1 MLHRNLPLKAAS
13 LLLAIF
19 LWFWVMLNEE
29 NPITHATV
37 EVEVQVRGVP
47 AGLALDLKTRNVK
60 VSLRGLEQ
68 DMTDLKSGVRA
79 SVSCKGL
86 DAGTHRLPVNVQA
99 PQDVAAVAVK
109 PPAVLAVLEEVV
121 SQSKTVEVEL
131 VGEPA
136 GGFEIKSAECSPKQ
150 IQVSGAR
157 SRVERA
163 AHIVAAADMARMA
176 PGVPML
182 VRVSAL
188 DESGQA
194 VDGVGL
200 TPARVSVTAVSE
212 SVAVTKTLP
221 IVPRTRGSLPSGL
234 RLVSIEVEPA
244 VATLLLPAS
253 HFASVT
259 YVDTE
264 QLDLGTVR
272 RSTSRVVGLAVPAGA
287 SLVDDT
293 PVRVVLEVE
302 SGPPRPP
309 QPQPPEP
316 EEEPAGQSP

>member
-1 MLHRNLPLKAAS
+1 MLHRNLPVKAAS

-37 EVEVQVRGVP
+37 EVEVHARGVA
-47 AGLALDLKTRNVK
+47 AGLALELKTRNVK

-68 DMTDLKSGVRA
+68 DMTDLKGSVRA
-79 SVSCKGL
+79 SVSCKGRG
-86 DAGTHRLPVNVQA
+86 AGTYRLPVHVEG
-99 PQDVAAVAVK
+99 PQDVAVVAVK

-121 SQSKTVEVEL
+121 SQSKPVEVKL
-131 VGEPA
+131 AGEPVA
-136 GGFEIKSAECSPKQ
+136 GFEIKSADCSPEQ

-157 SRVERA
+157 SQVERA
-163 AHIVAAADMARMA
+163 ARIVAAADIARMV

-182 VRVSAL
+182 VRVSAH
-188 DESGQA
+188 DASGQP
-194 VDGVGL
+194 VDGVAL

-212 SVAVTKTLP
+212 SVIVARTVP
-221 IVPRTRGSLPSGL
+221 IVPRTRSALPGGL
-234 RLVSIEVEPA
+234 RLVSIEVDPP

-253 HFASVT
+253 NAASVT
-259 YVDTE
+259 YVDTD
-264 QLDLGTVR
+264 QLDLSMVR

-293 PVRVVLEVE
+293 PIRVALEVE
-302 SGPPRPP
+302 PVPPRPP
-309 QPQPPEP
+309 QPAPPAP
-316 EEEPAGQSP
+316 EEEPAS

>member
-37 EVEVQVRGVP
+37 EVEVQARGVP

-86 DAGTHRLPVNVQA
+86 GAGTHRLPVNVQA
-99 PQDVAAVAVK
+99 PQDVAAVAVR

-121 SQSKTVEVEL
+121 SQSKPVEVQL
-131 VGEPA
+131 VGEPV
-136 GGFEIKSAECSPKQ
+136 GGSEIKSAECSPKQ

-188 DESGQA
+188 DESGQP
-194 VDGVGL
+194 VDGIGL
-200 TPARVSVTAVSE
+200 TPVRVSVTAVSE
-212 SVAVTKTLP
+212 SVIVAKTLP
-221 IVPRTRGSLPSGL
+221 IVPRTKGALPGGL
-234 RLVSIEVEPA
+234 RLVSIGVDPP

-253 HFASVT
+253 RATSVT
-259 YVDTE
+259 YVDTD
-264 QLDLGTVR
+264 QLDLTTMR

-293 PVRVVLEVE
+293 PIRVALEVE
-302 SGPPRPP
+302 PVP
-309 QPQPPEP
+309 PPEP
-316 EEEPAGQSP
+316 EEEPAG